1 VVEARAVKE
10 ATEEVDVSKQF
21 GKERQQPADSKK
33 RPPGSA
39 EADKKGAPGGGGP
52 PGAGPGGGEPGAGGG
67 QRRSMNLMQFDKN
80 SDGKLT
86 KEELPEQAQAF
97 FDRMDTNGDGS
108 VDSAEM
114 AEVRRRMGGA
124 GGPGGPGESGAPG
137 GPGGPGGGG
146 ERPKPPQ

>member
-1 VVEARAVKE
+1 
-10 ATEEVDVSKQF
+10 
-21 GKERQQPADSKK
+21 
-33 RPPGSA
+33 
-39 EADKKGAPGGGGP
+39 
-52 PGAGPGGGEPGAGGG
+52 
-67 QRRSMNLMQFDKN
+67 MNLMQFDKDG
-80 SDGKLT
+80 DGKLT